1 MGSSRVAALVLGL
14 VVFAACSDSSGPDD
28 DQVAQCT
35 AADADGNINAM
46 APFQARTFRGADVN
60 GCMWVTGNGADY
72 LLAPQFATDDG
83 PRTLTRYALGSGGT
97 LTAAAAELLGPTRI
111 SPALRF
117 ENALRRRERQIVR
130 GARRERQQ
138 GAVATRYARLPRL
151 QQIGDTRTFRVLASI
166 PEDANDEPTY
176 QTVTATIRYV
186 GQNIL
191 IYVDQEAPTGPNGL
205 SDAVLTE
212 LGGWFD
218 RDLYPL
224 AVSTFGP
231 ESDVDNNDRVI
242 VLMTPVV
249 NGLTPSS
256 DCSVAVFGFFFG
268 LDLLLD
274 LNPPDPN
281 SNRGEV
287 FYSLVPD
294 PQAQFGCARSVER
307 VEESVPTV
315 FIHEFQH
322 MISFNHHVLINDG
335 PDEET
340 WLDEGLA
347 HMAEEVAARFYENKY
362 GPPPPPRL
370 FNDTANIFIAA
381 NLANSYSYLENPGR
395 TSLTLFEST
404 GSLEERGASW
414 LFLRWL
420 ADLTDSTVFR
430 QLVQNDLA
438 GIANVE
444 AVAGE
449 SFETLF
455 ADFALA
461 LWTDSIPGHPRS
473 SVPVRNR
480 FKSRNLRQ
488 IYARLNQVA
497 PTQFTRVYP
506 LVPRTLGFGTT
517 VQSSMYPG
525 AMEYFFSSAHPTD
538 PAVGFSFTRENG
550 SALVTALRP
559 QLGVFRLP

>member
-1 MGSSRVAALVLGL
+1 LTLGFALL
-14 VVFAACSDSSGPDD
+14 AACSDSSGPSGA
-28 DQVAQCT
+28 VPQCT
-35 AADADGNINAM
+35 AADAGNINAL
-46 APFQARTFRGADVN
+46 APFQARTFRGAEVN
-60 GCMWVTGNGADY
+60 QCMWVTGSGANY
-72 LLAPQFATDDG
+72 VVVPQFASDVE
-83 PRTLTRYALGSGGT
+83 PLQLTRYALGSGGT
-97 LTAAAAELLGPTRI
+97 LTAATEALVGPARS

-117 ENALRRRERQIVR
+117 ENAIRRRERKI
-130 GARRERQQ
+130 AREARDGQRQR
-138 GAVATRYARLPRL
+138 ATVSTRSALVPRL
-151 QQIGDTRTFRVLASI
+151 QQIGETRTFRVLSSI
-166 PEDANDEPTY
+166 PENDNDDPTFE
-176 QTVTATIRYV
+176 TVTAAIRFV

-191 IYVDQEAPTGPNGL
+191 IYVDQQAPSGPDGL
-205 SDAVLTE
+205 SDAVLTK
-212 LGGWFD
+212 LGEWFD

-224 AVSTFGP
+224 AVSTFGS
-231 ESDVDNNDRVI
+231 ESDIDNNDRVI

-249 NGLTPSS
+249 NGLTPST

-268 LDLLLD
+268 LDLFID
-274 LNPPDPN
+274 APD
-281 SNRGEV
+281 SNEGEV

-294 PQAQFGCARSVER
+294 PQAQFGCARSVAR

-370 FNDTANIFIAA
+370 FNDTANIFIGA

-404 GSLEERGASW
+404 GSLEERGAAW

-420 ADLTDSTVFR
+420 ADLKDETIFG
-430 QLVQNDLA
+430 QLVQNDAA
-438 GIANVE
+438 GIANIE
-444 AVAGE
+444 AIAGE
-449 SFETLF
+449 SFGTLF
-455 ADFALA
+455 GDFALA

-480 FKSRNLRQ
+480 FQSRNLRQ
-488 IYARLNQVA
+488 IYARLNTVA
-497 PTQFTRVYP
+497 PQQFPRVYP
-506 LVPRTLGFGTT
+506 LVPRPLPFGTT
-517 VQSSMYPG
+517 LQSSMYPG
-525 AMEYFFSSAHPTD
+525 AMEYFLSASQPSD
-538 PAVGFSFTRENG
+538 PGMGFRFTRENG
-550 SALVTALRP
+550 SALAAALRP
-559 QLGVFRLP
+559 QLGLFRMP

>member
-1 MGSSRVAALVLGL
+1 MRSSRIGALSLGFALL
-14 VVFAACSDSSGPDD
+14 VACSDSSGPSE
-28 DQVAQCT
+28 QVPQCT
-35 AADADGNINAM
+35 AADANGNVNAM
-46 APFQARTFRGADVN
+46 APFQARTFRGAEVSR
-60 GCMWVTGNGADY
+60 CMWVTGNGANY
-72 LLAPQFATDDG
+72 LVVPQFATDAK
-83 PRTLTRYALGSGGT
+83 PLQLTRYAIGSGGT
-97 LTAAAAELLGPTRI
+97 LTAAAAALIGPSRTSSAI
-111 SPALRF
+111 RF
-117 ENALRRRERQIVR
+117 ENAIRRRERKIAHE
-130 GARRERQQ
+130 ARQERQQ
-138 GAVATRYARLPRL
+138 GRVSTRSGLVPRL
-151 QQIGDTRTFRVLASI
+151 QQIGDTRTFRVLSSI
-166 PEDANDEPTY
+166 PENDNDDPTFAN
-176 QTVTATIRYV
+176 VTAVIRFV

-191 IYVDQEAPTGPNGL
+191 IYVDQQAPTGPNGL
-205 SDAVLTE
+205 SDEVLTK
-212 LGGWFD
+212 LGEWFD
-218 RDLYPL
+218 RDLHPI

-231 ESDVDNNDRVI
+231 ESDIDNNDRVI

-249 NGLTPSS
+249 NQLTPSN

-268 LDLLLD
+268 LDLFAD
-274 LNPPDPN
+274 APN
-281 SNRGEV
+281 SNAAEV

-307 VEESVPTV
+307 VEQSVPTV

-322 MISFNHHVLINDG
+322 MISFNHHVLINGG

-381 NLANSYSYLENPGR
+381 NLANSYSYLEDPGK

-404 GSLEERGASW
+404 GSLEERGAAW

-420 ADLTDSTVFR
+420 ADLKDSTVFGR
-430 QLVQNDLA
+430 LVRNDAA

-449 SFETLF
+449 SFGTLF
-455 ADFALA
+455 GDFALA

-488 IYARLNQVA
+488 IYARLNTVA
-497 PTQFTRVYP
+497 PQQFPRVFP
-506 LVPRTLGFGTT
+506 LVPRPLPFGTT
-517 VQSSMYPG
+517 LQSSMYPG
-525 AMEYFFSSAHPTD
+525 AMEYFFSGSQASD
-538 PAVGFSFTRENG
+538 PAVGFRFARENG
-550 SALVTALRP
+550 SAFAAALRP
-559 QLGVFRLP
+559 QLGMFRLP

>member
-1 MGSSRVAALVLGL
+1 LTLGFALL
-14 VVFAACSDSSGPDD
+14 AACSDSSGPSEE
-28 DQVAQCT
+28 VPQCT
-35 AADADGNINAM
+35 AADADGNIA
-46 APFQARTFRGADVN
+46 ALAAFEGRTFRGAEVSR
-60 GCMWVTGNGADY
+60 CMWVTGSGASY
-72 LLAPQFATDDG
+72 VVVPQFASDVE
-83 PRTLTRYALGSGGT
+83 PRQLNRYALGSGGT
-97 LTAAAAELLGPTRI
+97 LTAATEALLAPSRT

-117 ENALRRRERQIVR
+117 ENAIRRRERKI
-130 GARRERQQ
+130 AREARDGQRQQ
-138 GAVATRYARLPRL
+138 GTVSTRSALVPRL
-151 QQIGDTRTFRVLASI
+151 QQIGDTRTFRVLSSI
-166 PEDANDEPTY
+166 PENDNDDPTY
-176 QTVTATIRYV
+176 VTVTAAIRFV

-191 IYVDQEAPTGPNGL
+191 IYVDQQAPAGPDGL
-205 SDAVLTE
+205 SDAVLTK
-212 LGGWFD
+212 LGEWFD

-249 NGLTPSS
+249 NGLTPNT

-268 LDLLLD
+268 LDLLVEPS
-274 LNPPDPN
+274 PPPN
-281 SNRGEV
+281 SNAAEV

-294 PQAQFGCARSVER
+294 PQADFGCARSVER

-370 FNDTANIFIAA
+370 FNDTANIFIGA
-381 NLANSYSYLENPGR
+381 NLANSYSYLENPGS

-404 GSLEERGASW
+404 GSLEERGAAW

-420 ADLTDSTVFR
+420 ADLKDETIFG
-430 QLVQNDLA
+430 QLVQNDAA
-438 GIANVE
+438 GIANIE
-444 AVAGE
+444 AIAGE
-449 SFETLF
+449 SFGTLF
-455 ADFALA
+455 GDFALA
-461 LWTDSIPGHPRS
+461 LWTDSVPGHPRS

-488 IYARLNQVA
+488 IYARLNTVA
-497 PTQFTRVYP
+497 PQQFPRVYP
-506 LVPRTLGFGTT
+506 LVPRPLPFGTT
-517 VQSSMYPG
+517 LQSSMYPG
-525 AMEYFFSSAHPTD
+525 AMEYFLSLSQTSD
-538 PAVGFSFTRENG
+538 PGVGFRFTRENG
-550 SALVTALRP
+550 SAIATALRP
-559 QLGVFRLP
+559 QLGVFRMP